1 MGLKFLMNMTD
12 GKMTFSEQW
21 KRSPT
26 WLNVIGILFIVCPL
40 IWFVYFIIDGNR
52 DNKEFYEKEFSTK
65 VVSSDSYF
73 GRSEEY
79 HLENGLDVYLLLSV
93 KDKIKIGDSL
103 RKDSNTFNYTIY
115 RKDAD
120 SVYQFIG
127 IFDAEDVSASRI
139 KYSTK

>member
-1 MGLKFLMNMTD
+1 
-12 GKMTFSEQW
+12 MTFSEYW
-21 KRSPT
+21 KQNPM
-26 WLNVIGILFIVCPL
+26 WLNILGILLVVCPI
-40 IWFVYFIIDGNR
+40 IWFFNFIIEGSR
-52 DNKEFYEKEFSTK
+52 KSTEFYEQGFSTK